1 MTHELIDIINAYK
14 QASAQHLTS
23 VLVTVV
29 GLNGSSYRKPGV
41 RMLITKDGKMTGAIS
56 GGCVEKEIE
65 RQAKTVFQS
74 GIPKL
79 MTYDGRYRL
88 GCEGLIYILIEPFK
102 PNQDFLNSFA
112 KSITLRH
119 CFRIESYHSPEV
131 GTFKHM
137 GSVFY
142 FKDQAYPLNSDCLK
156 ENTNYPVFKQTL
168 KPQFRL
174 LIFGSEHDAVQ
185 LCKFS
190 VLCGWNVHIMTSSP
204 ELKIVNQFSDAHSI
218 VHIQPN
224 EIQQLTLDSETAI
237 VLMTHNFAKDLAY
250 LLELSTHANQPNY
263 IGILGSKKRML
274 QLESALFEHLPHL
287 DEAFIDLL
295 HGPAG
300 LNIGSITPQEI
311 AISILSE
318 ITQNVRIPKSQAI
331 EA

>member
-1 MTHELIDIINAYK
+1 MTHEFIDIVEAYK
-14 QASAQHLTS
+14 QASSQDLAT

-41 RMLITKDGKMTGAIS
+41 RMLISQDGKMTGAIS

-65 RQAKTVFQS
+65 RQAKTVFHS

-102 PNQDFLNSFA
+102 PSQDFLNTFA
-112 KSITLRH
+112 EAITLRLD
-119 CFRIESYHSPEV
+119 FRIESYYSQEV

-142 FKDQAYPLNSDCLK
+142 FKDQTYPLNSDSLK
-156 ENTNYPVFKQTL
+156 ESTRYPVFKQIL

-174 LIFGSEHDAVQ
+174 LIFGNEHDAIQ

-190 VLCGWNVHIMTSSP
+190 VLCGWNVHVMTSSP
-204 ELKIVNQFSDAHSI
+204 ELKTINQFSDAHTI
-218 VHIQPN
+218 VHIQPD

-250 LLELSTHANQPNY
+250 LLELGIHANQPNY
-263 IGILGSKKRML
+263 IGVLGSKNRMF

-287 DEAFIDLL
+287 DESFIDLL

-300 LNIGSITPQEI
+300 LDIGSVTPQEI

-318 ITQNVRIPKSQAI
+318 ITQNVRTPKSQAV

>member
-1 MTHELIDIINAYK
+1 MTHEFIDIVEAYK
-14 QASAQHLTS
+14 QASSQDLAT

-41 RMLITKDGKMTGAIS
+41 RMLISQDGKMTGAIS

-65 RQAKTVFQS
+65 RQAKTVFHS

-102 PNQDFLNSFA
+102 PSEDFLNAFA
-112 KSITLRH
+112 EAITLRLD
-119 CFRIESYHSPEV
+119 FRIESYYSQEV

-142 FKDQAYPLNSDCLK
+142 FKDQPYPLNSDSLK
-156 ENTNYPVFKQTL
+156 ESTRYPVFKQTL

-174 LIFGSEHDAVQ
+174 LIFGNEHDAIQ

-190 VLCGWNVHIMTSSP
+190 VLCGWNVHVMTSSP
-204 ELKIVNQFSDAHSI
+204 ELKTINQFSDAHTI
-218 VHIQPN
+218 VHIQPD
-224 EIQQLTLDSETAI
+224 EIKQLTLDSETAI

-250 LLELSTHANQPNY
+250 LLELGIHANQPNY
-263 IGILGSKKRML
+263 IGVLGSKNRMF

-287 DEAFIDLL
+287 DESFIDLL

-300 LNIGSITPQEI
+300 LDIGSVTPQEI

-318 ITQNVRIPKSQAI
+318 ITQNVRTPKSQAV